1 MRGSDNGFVLYEDMI
16 FNLDAIKNIRRED
29 KSVVMEYKGEKSS
42 VYILR
47 TFDSVGE
54 AQKHVFEIFE
64 QIKGYKVI
72 LGKVE

>member
-42 VYILR
+42 VYICLLYTSPSPR
-47 TFDSVGE
+47 DPE
-54 AQKHVFEIFE
+54 
-64 QIKGYKVI
+64 
-72 LGKVE
+72 